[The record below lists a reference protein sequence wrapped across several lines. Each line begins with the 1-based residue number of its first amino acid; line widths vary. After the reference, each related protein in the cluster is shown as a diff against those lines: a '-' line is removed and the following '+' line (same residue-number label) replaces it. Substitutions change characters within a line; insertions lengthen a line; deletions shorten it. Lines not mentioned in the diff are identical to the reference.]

1 MTCPCDF
8 PNPEVISFFFVF
20 SIVGSVSPLPQ
31 QRQIPTLTQRMC
43 TLLHSSHNTGGDYG
57 VNLVNLPGSP
67 FELGK
72 AGRVRRPCRKLITS
86 SD

>member
-1 MTCPCDF
+1 MRFSKPGSYVF
-8 PNPEVISFFFVF
+8 SFFLN
-20 SIVGSVSPLPQ
+20 IVGSVSPLPQ
-31 QRQIPTLTQRMC
+31 QRQMPTLPQRMR
-43 TLLHSSHNTGGDYG
+43 TPLHSPYNTGGDYG